1 MAACKIDQ
9 RLVMLKQW
17 LEEKLNQTDLIIEPA
32 SSDASFR
39 RYFRVFSDRESLIA
53 MDAPPP
59 QEDVRAFVAVANIL
73 RIVGVH
79 APDIIAGDYQQGF
92 LLLSDFGKQSYFD
105 KLSDSNADQLYEDA
119 FESLLKLQTRVAK
132 RSTDLP
138 VYDAA
143 LLFKELDIFSEWFV
157 DGLLGVKLTEQQQ
170 QLLKTSYQCLVE
182 SALEQPQVCVHRDF
196 HSRNLMILEID
207 NPGVIDFQDALFG
220 PLTYDLVSLL
230 RDCYV
235 CWPQERVTTW
245 VGDFYERS
253 IQAGVFGDDISLAQY
268 QHWFDRMGVQRHLK
282 AIGIFARLKI
292 RDGKSGYLKDIP
304 TTFNYVVNVC
314 NNDDELAE
322 LGDFLNQV
330 IAPAMQQHPEF
341 QS

>member
-1 MAACKIDQ
+1 LAACNIDQ
-9 RLVMLKQW
+9 RLVALKQW
-17 LEEKLNQTDLIIEPA
+17 LEEKLKQSDLVVESA

-39 RYFRVFSDRESLIA
+39 RYFRVLSDRGSLIA

-59 QEDVRAFVAVANIL
+59 QEDVRGFVTVANIL

-105 KLSDSNADQLYEDA
+105 TLSDSNANQLYGDA
-119 FESLLKLQTRVAK
+119 FASLLKLQTRVAQH
-132 RSTDLP
+132 STDLP

-143 LLFKELDIFSEWFV
+143 LLFKELEIFSEWFV
-157 DGLLGVKLTEQQQ
+157 DGLLGIKLTEKQQ

-196 HSRNLMILEID
+196 HSRNLMVLKID
-207 NPGVIDFQDALFG
+207 NPGVIDFQDAVFG

-235 CWPQERVTTW
+235 CWPSERVSDW
-245 VGDFYERS
+245 VGDFYQRS
-253 IQAGVFGDDISLAQY
+253 IQARVFGDDISLNQY

-282 AIGIFARLKI
+282 AIGIFARLKL
-292 RDGKSGYLKDIP
+292 RDGKPGFLKDVP
-304 TTFNYVVNVC
+304 TTFNYVINVC
-314 NNDDELAE
+314 NSDDGLAE